1 MDYSSDYPVRK
12 GWIILDMTFSTG
24 YGFAMDTIRAIIFD
38 WGGVLIE
45 NPGPGLMKYCAETFE
60 VSTEEYTKAHDK
72 FATDF
77 QKGQVSEPKFWEL
90 VCGELNISVPEK
102 SSLWSEA
109 FKSVCVPR
117 AEMFELCRSL
127 QRSGY
132 KTAVLS
138 NTELPAVKYFRQ
150 QEYDMFDVTV
160 FSCEEGTAK
169 PEHMV
174 YELTLQ
180 RLCAKPS
187 EAVFFDDKPECI
199 AGAEKAGLHAFLFE
213 NISRAKDELT
223 RLCVKV
229 KSIR

>member
-1 MDYSSDYPVRK
+1 MDDIK
-12 GWIILDMTFSTG
+12 
-24 YGFAMDTIRAIIFD
+24 AIIFD
-38 WGGVLIE
+38 WGGVLVE
-45 NPGPGLMKYCAETFE
+45 DPGQGLMKYCAKTFK

-77 QKGQVSEPKFWEL
+77 QKGQVPEPKFWEL
-90 VCGELNISVPEK
+90 LCGELNVPVPEK

-109 FKSVCVPR
+109 FKSVYVPR

-138 NTELPAVKYFRQ
+138 NTEPPLAELFRKLQ
-150 QEYDMFDVTV
+150 YDMFDVTV

-169 PEHMV
+169 PEQRI

-180 RLCAKPS
+180 RLCVKPA
-187 EAVFFDDKPECI
+187 EAVFFDDRLDCI
-199 AGAEKAGLHAFLFE
+199 AGAEKAGLHVFLFE
-213 NISRAKDELT
+213 NISRAKDELA
-223 RLCVKV
+223 LLSVKV
-229 KSIR
+229 KSI

>member
-1 MDYSSDYPVRK
+1 
-12 GWIILDMTFSTG
+12 MTPSAG
-24 YGFAMDTIRAIIFD
+24 YGFVMDTIRSVIFD

-45 NPGPGLMKYCAETFE
+45 DPGPGLMEYCAKTFK

-90 VCGELNISVPEK
+90 LCGELNVPVPEK

-109 FKSVCVPR
+109 FKSVCIPR

-138 NTELPAVKYFRQ
+138 NTEAPAVEYFRQ

-169 PEHMV
+169 PEQRV

-180 RLCAKPS
+180 RLCVKPA
-187 EAVFFDDKPECI
+187 EAVFIDDKPQYI

-213 NISRAKDELT
+213 NTSRAKDELA
-223 RLCVKV
+223 RLSVR
-229 KSIR
+229 ITGL